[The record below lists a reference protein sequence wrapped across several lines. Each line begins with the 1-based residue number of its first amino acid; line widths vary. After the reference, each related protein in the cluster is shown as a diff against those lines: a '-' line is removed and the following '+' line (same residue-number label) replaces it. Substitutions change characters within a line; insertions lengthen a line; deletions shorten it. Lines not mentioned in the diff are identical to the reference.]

1 MLDVKVRRVIIGLWR
16 ANDLDNDPTPEA
28 EAFLFVMNIANIEC
42 SKFFQ
47 YNVFV
52 SSDAVHALRK

>member
-42 SKFFQ
+42 SKCFPI
-47 YNVFV
+47 
-52 SSDAVHALRK
+52 